1 VADLRQ
7 TSILLLLLL
16 WGCSRLSELTPEA
29 LRAAQAQWEK
39 SGPASYRMVVET
51 SGDHMDTSKYEVR
64 VKAKSVVTLERNGS
78 PLEPKAGGNSY
89 TVEGLFKT
97 LDQEID
103 LKGKPQLLGAP
114 PGYASYPMAS
124 FDASTGRLLRFQ
136 RSVGGTKNS
145 IEIYVREFEV
155 LEQ

>member
-7 TSILLLLLL
+7 VSILLLLLL
-16 WGCSRLSELTPEA
+16 CGCSRLSELTPDT

-51 SGDHMDTSKYEVR
+51 SGDHMDTSKYEVMVR
-64 VKAKSVVTLERNGS
+64 AKAIVKLERNGS
-78 PLEPKAGGNSY
+78 PLQPEAGGNSY
-89 TVEGLFKT
+89 TVEGLFRT

-114 PGYASYPMAS
+114 AGYSSYPMAS
-124 FDASTGRLLRFQ
+124 FDTATGRLLRFQ
-136 RSVGGTKNS
+136 RSVGGAKNS
-145 IEIYVREFEV
+145 IEIMVREFEA
-155 LEQ
+155 LEN